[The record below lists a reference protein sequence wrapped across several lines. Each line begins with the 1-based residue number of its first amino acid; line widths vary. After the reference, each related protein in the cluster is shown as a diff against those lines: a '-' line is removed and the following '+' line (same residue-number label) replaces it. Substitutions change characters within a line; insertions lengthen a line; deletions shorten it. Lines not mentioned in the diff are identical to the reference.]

1 MYDVRQVGFT
11 MPCSEFGTALATL
24 ARSAQ
29 SSLLTSSGMPPF
41 AVLCA
46 CDVARPLPSLVR
58 AHTYTHTHTHSR
70 MHARTHA
77 RMHART
83 HTHTHSLSLSHSHDH
98 VHTTRACTQPQAGIV
113 LVFAGE
119 VHGPASLHY
128 AHSPVAICDGA
139 PTVICH
145 GVSTACL
152 LSQCTTFSRA
162 YPASLWI
169 DS

>member
-58 AHTYTHTHTHSR
+58 AHTYKHTHTHSR